1 MQQTKPIK
9 TAPGGKPK
17 GDIDDL
23 IFRADSG
30 RTVSER

>member
-1 MQQTKPIK
+1 MQQTKPAD

-23 IFRADSG
+23 IFRADPG